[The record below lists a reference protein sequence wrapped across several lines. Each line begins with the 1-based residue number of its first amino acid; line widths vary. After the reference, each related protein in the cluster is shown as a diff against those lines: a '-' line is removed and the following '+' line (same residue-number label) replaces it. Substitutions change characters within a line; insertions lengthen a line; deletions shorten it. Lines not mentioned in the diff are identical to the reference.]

1 MSGKA
6 YPPSRFLVRQGSKGW
21 MVYDRHRKGPAMVG
35 TQPTVDLTRERANN
49 IKHMLTQREYNRV
62 LEANSEPS
70 LKNEGPPRKKGV
82 RQTTPRPPR

>member
-35 TQPTVDLTRERANN
+35 TDPAVDLTRERANN
-49 IKHMLTQREYNRV
+49 IKHMLTQREYNPVRDD
-62 LEANSEPS
+62 SEPS
-70 LKNEGPPRKKGV
+70 LKNEVPSREKGV
-82 RQTTPRPPR
+82 RQTARRPPR